1 MNRKPIV
8 LLVAFLIL
16 APLAAQNHVG
26 TVQRVLQLD
35 ETQAQQLSEIVE
47 SWRLETAPL
56 RRALRELQGHA
67 RELLRDPNPDPTAI
81 GENQLRIQALRG
93 QIREAEENCRLEF
106 EGLLL
111 SDQQETYARIRR
123 FARSARRYE
132 RIIPS
137 FKELGLLGGAR

>member
-8 LLVAFLIL
+8 LLVAFLPL
-16 APLAAQNHVG
+16 APLSAHDPVG
-26 TVQRVLQLD
+26 AVQRVLQLD
-35 ETQAQQLSEIVE
+35 ETQVRQLSAIVQ
-47 SWRLETAPL
+47 SWREETASP

-67 RELLRDPNPDPTAI
+67 RELLGDPNPDTTAI
-81 GENQLRIQALRG
+81 GENQLAIQRLRR

-111 SDQQETYARIRR
+111 RDQQETYARIRR
-123 FARSARRYE
+123 FARSARRFE

-137 FKELGLLGGAR
+137 FRELGLLGGAR

>member
-8 LLVAFLIL
+8 LLVAFLTL
-16 APLAAQNHVG
+16 APLSAHDPVG
-26 TVQRVLQLD
+26 AVQRVLQLD
-35 ETQAQQLSEIVE
+35 ETQARQLSAIVQ
-47 SWRLETAPL
+47 SWREETASP

-67 RELLRDPNPDPTAI
+67 RELLGDPNPDPTAI
-81 GENQLRIQALRG
+81 GEIQRLRG

-123 FARSARRYE
+123 FARSARRFE

-137 FKELGLLGGAR
+137 FRELGLLGGAR